1 MSVGRIIGV
10 AVLGFLFMFFV
21 ALDLVFF
28 GVVALDS
35 AIVTVLPLLGL
46 VVGGVLGAL
55 AGRRQ
60 ARGRET
66 GGQTA

>member
-1 MSVGRIIGV
+1 MGVGRIIGV

-35 AIVTVLPLLGL
+35 AVVTVLPVLGL

-60 ARGRET
+60 A
-66 GGQTA
+66 GGQAGAPTA